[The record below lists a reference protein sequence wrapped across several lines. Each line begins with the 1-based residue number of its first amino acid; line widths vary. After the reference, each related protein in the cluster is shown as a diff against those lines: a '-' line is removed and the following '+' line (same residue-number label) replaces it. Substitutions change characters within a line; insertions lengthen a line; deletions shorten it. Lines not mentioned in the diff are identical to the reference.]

1 MSSSLLGAAAQRIK
15 MWCVGVL
22 LASRFLYV
30 SSLRTLRSLHDFKLN
45 HISFLQGAITVANN
59 RGIMNEDV
67 GTIIAPNESVTFCVI
82 EPFHRS
88 TQA

>member
-1 MSSSLLGAAAQRIK
+1 
-15 MWCVGVL
+15 
-22 LASRFLYV
+22 
-30 SSLRTLRSLHDFKLN
+30 
-45 HISFLQGAITVANN
+45 
-59 RGIMNEDV
+59 MNEDV